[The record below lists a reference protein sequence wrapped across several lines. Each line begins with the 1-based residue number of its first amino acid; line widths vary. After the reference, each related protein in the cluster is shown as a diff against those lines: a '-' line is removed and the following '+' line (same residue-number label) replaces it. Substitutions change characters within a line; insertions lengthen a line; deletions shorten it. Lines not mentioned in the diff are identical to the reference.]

1 MNRRRRRG
9 RIGAKAA
16 LGILAGV
23 MLFTAS
29 LPAWGANVVVSDG
42 TKAYTY
48 SATGASPTADGTTEI
63 VLDPGTGTN
72 TLTVD
77 GTGTTITGG
86 ATVNGG
92 ATINGGANITGG
104 TTTDTL
110 TATGGAN
117 LVGGGGN
124 GLTVG
129 ATGTTVN
136 GALKVTGTATTN
148 GINNNNGNISTGNLS
163 ATGSAT
169 IGSLGVTGGAN
180 ITGGTTTDTLNVNTG
195 SGQSLTVDGNGTTV
209 TGGITTDGLFTTG
222 IVSAGALNVTG
233 QGGANVTGDV
243 KVGNNLDVTGAANL
257 SGGANIT
264 GGATTDT
271 LTTTGLAQLKGGAS
285 ISTGPLGSYLSVDT
299 SGTTI
304 DGGAG
309 HVVTVKSTGT
319 TITGGSGNFLT
330 VDDTGTTVTGSATV
344 TGDTTINGLAQLKNG
359 ANIDFGAT
367 ITGASGNSLK
377 VDNTGG
383 TTIDSGTGQTLTVN
397 GTGTTVTGGV
407 AVTGGTKTD
416 TLHATGGAVVDGMT
430 YLNNGASIYGGNNLL
445 SVGSAGTVITSA
457 GGGSLRVDGT
467 GTTVTG
473 AANLTGGANSGTIH
487 INDATSGADNVSGI
501 KVLTTNAIQTFT
513 ASLNG
518 ELDVAGV
525 ANLNGGA
532 NSGSIHINDAT
543 SGANNV
549 SGINSLSAATVNT
562 SNIATNNISTGT
574 LSTTGDA
581 SVGGNLDVNG
591 NLRVTGQTGGSILGA
606 GTASSSLIIMNKGE
620 TGSHA
625 SISGTGAITMTSGGA
640 TADQAV
646 TSLTLTN
653 GLGNTHGL
661 VVTEKE
667 TTLSG
672 GTHSTNL
679 ALNDAGAAFQSSAGG
694 PVKVTGV
701 ADGSGDYD
709 AVNYRQLKKA
719 YSGVASV
726 AALAAIPAPA
736 PGKRFT
742 LGLGVG
748 NYMSQSAMAIGFKAS
763 ITDNI
768 SFAAG
773 AGLSNEQVTSNA
785 GIGFSW

>member
-1 MNRRRRRG
+1 MNRRKRRG

-23 MLFTAS
+23 MLFAAS
-29 LPAWGANVVVSDG
+29 PVWAANGANVIVSDG
-42 TKAYTY
+42 TNAYTY
-48 SATGASPTADGTTEI
+48 SSTGASPIAGGTNEI
-63 VLDPGTGTN
+63 VLDPGTSTNMLTIDGTGTTIN
-72 TLTVD
+72 GGATVNGGATLNGGPNHSLSVDITFGTTITGGARITGGLKASSTTNGVPGLNVSSGGANVFGGTTTDTLNVITGSGQSLTVD

-86 ATVNGG
+86 
-92 ATINGGANITGG
+92 

-110 TATGGAN
+110 TATSGAH

-129 ATGTTVN
+129 ATGTTV
-136 GALKVTGTATTN
+136 TGMAK
-148 GINNNNGNISTGNLS
+148 LDS
-163 ATGSAT
+163 ATGNTLTVNGTGTTITSAAGSTTKITGGAT
-169 IGSLGVTGGAN
+169 IDTLTTTGAVNLNGGAN
-180 ITGGTTTDTLNVNTG
+180 I
-195 SGQSLTVDGNGTTV
+195 

-222 IVSAGALNVTG
+222 NVSAGALNVTG

-257 SGGANIT
+257 N
-264 GGATTDT
+264 
-271 LTTTGLAQLKGGAS
+271 
-285 ISTGPLGSYLSVDT
+285 
-299 SGTTI
+299 
-304 DGGAG
+304 
-309 HVVTVKSTGT
+309 
-319 TITGGSGNFLT
+319 
-330 VDDTGTTVTGSATV
+330 
-344 TGDTTINGLAQLKNG
+344 
-359 ANIDFGAT
+359 
-367 ITGASGNSLK
+367 
-377 VDNTGG
+377 
-383 TTIDSGTGQTLTVN
+383 
-397 GTGTTVTGGV
+397 
-407 AVTGGTKTD
+407 
-416 TLHATGGAVVDGMT
+416 
-430 YLNNGASIYGGNNLL
+430 
-445 SVGSAGTVITSA
+445 
-457 GGGSLRVDGT
+457 
-467 GTTVTG
+467 
-473 AANLTGGANSGTIH
+473 GGANSGAIH
-487 INDATSGADNVSGI
+487 INDATSGANNISGI
-501 KVLTTNAIQTFT
+501 DAIQTYT
-513 ASLNG
+513 AALNG
-518 ELDVAGV
+518 HLDVAGA

-532 NSGSIHINDAT
+532 NSGAIHINDAT

-549 SGINSLSAATVNT
+549 SGINSLTAATVNT
-562 SNIATNNISTGT
+562 SNIAASNISTGT

-591 NLRVTGQTGGSILGA
+591 NLRVTGQTGGSVLGA

-620 TGSHA
+620 TGAHA

-701 ADGSGDYD
+701 ADGSSDYD

-736 PGKRFT
+736 PGKRFS

-785 GIGFSW
+785 GIGYSW